1 MKPKTYITTRLPW
14 GIVPRCG
21 HRLLCADGV
30 IRAAQLAPTPDTF
43 FSHPASVRFK
53 GKHVSGYMTTDTA
66 SGLSSDSPHVYVFRA
81 HNGSPPPLC
90 WPSRPDMDAEKY
102 RKDAAGTIDF
112 VLFDADAKEFDT
124 TNPARHA
131 ATIAK
136 ALP

>member
-1 MKPKTYITTRLPW
+1 MNKTYITTRQPW

-53 GKHVSGYMTTDTA
+53 GKHVSGYMTTDTL

-81 HNGSPPPLC
+81 HNGSPAPLWWPP
-90 WPSRPDMDAEKY
+90 RPEIPNKPDGSADYEEWQRQLAEH
-102 RKDAAGTIDF
+102 ATH
-112 VLFDADAKEFDT
+112 
-124 TNPARHA
+124 HA